1 MERNNYFERKAVSRS
16 LLSELARHPQRAK
29 AMLDGTA
36 VRTESD
42 SMSFGSMFDS
52 LMFDT
57 AQEFSSK
64 YRVQQYENPWTDRRK
79 NTGKFAYALEQI
91 MQETLAND
99 ATSATFAATED
110 LETMFMQAYTQS
122 GIKSP
127 KVYDLIAEFV
137 EVGGRDWASEYMM
150 ASKITLI
157 TQEDYNKA
165 SAMKAMLINNEYVG
179 DMFVMDVPESHHV
192 LKGDIE
198 IVYQANIAFEL
209 EGVECKALPDI
220 LIIDHKKRTI
230 QIVDLKTTSSYDQNV
245 MSSFMKFG
253 YDYQAA
259 WYTLALEAVTE
270 QEGELYGYT
279 VSPSFLFVFIDTVQG
294 CEPICVKMSEL
305 DVDCAINGGIRY
317 GKYRKGILDI
327 FREYVWHVETDL
339 WDYPVEYYRND
350 GVFITDIYDNVSES
364 V

>member
-16 LLSELARHPQRAK
+16 LLSEFARHPQRAK
-29 AMLDGTA
+29 AMLDGNA
-36 VRTESD
+36 VRVESD
-42 SMSFGSMFDS
+42 AMNFGSMFDS

-64 YRVQQYENPWTDRRK
+64 YRVSQYENPWTDRRK

-99 ATSATFAATED
+99 ATAE

-150 ASKITLI
+150 TSKITLI
-157 TQEDYNKA
+157 TQEEYNKA
-165 SAMKAMLINNEYVG
+165 AAMKSMLINNKYVG
-179 DMFVMDVPESHHV
+179 DMFVTDVPESHSV
-192 LKGDIE
+192 LRDNVEIIYQMDIS
-198 IVYQANIAFEL
+198 FEM
-209 EGVECKALPDI
+209 EGVQCKALPDI
-220 LIIDHKKRTI
+220 VIIDHETKVI
-230 QIVDLKTTSSYDQNV
+230 QVVDLKTTSSYDHSV

-259 WYTLALEAVTE
+259 WYTLAFEMITQQAGPL
-270 QEGELYGYT
+270 QGYT
-279 VSPSFLFVFIDTVQG
+279 VSPSFLFVFVDTVQG
-294 CEPICVKMSEL
+294 NEPICVKMSEM
-305 DVDCAINGGIRY
+305 DVDCAINGGYRY
-317 GKYRKGILDI
+317 NRKRKGILDV
-327 FREYVWHVETDL
+327 FRDYLWHVNNDV
-339 WDYPVEYYRND
+339 WDYHRDYYEND
-350 GVFITDIYDNVSES
+350 GVIITDIYDNVLEG

>member
-1 MERNNYFERKAVSRS
+1 MERNSYFERKAVSRS
-16 LLSELARHPQRAK
+16 LLSELMRHPQRAK

-36 VRTESD
+36 VRIESD

-57 AQEFSSK
+57 TQEFCSK
-64 YRVQQYENPWTDRRK
+64 HRVQQYENPWTDGRTNK
-79 NTGKFAYALEQI
+79 GKFTSVLRSI
-91 MQETLAND
+91 MDEALAND
-99 ATSATFAATED
+99 ATGD
-110 LETMFMQAYTQS
+110 LETMFTQAYAQA

-127 KVYDLIAEFV
+127 NMYDLVAEFV
-137 EVGGRDWASEYMM
+137 EAGGRDWASEYMM
-150 ASKITLI
+150 ARTIKLI
-157 TQEDYNKA
+157 TQEEYNKA
-165 SAMKAMLINNEYVG
+165 AGMKAMLINNEYVG
-179 DMFVMDVPESHHV
+179 DMFVMNVPESHHV

-198 IVYQANIAFEL
+198 IVYQADITFEL

-270 QEGELYGYT
+270 QAGELYGYT

-305 DVDCAINGGIRY
+305 DVDCAINGGVRY
-317 GKYRKGILDI
+317 GKHRKGILDI
-327 FREYVWHVETDL
+327 FREYVWHAETDL
-339 WDYPVEYYRND
+339 WDYPMEYYKND
-350 GVFITDIYDNVSES
+350 GVFITDIYDNVSEP

>member
-1 MERNNYFERKAVSRS
+1 MERNSYFERKAVSRS

-29 AMLDGTA
+29 AMLDGNA

-42 SMSFGSMFDS
+42 SMNFGSMFDS

-57 AQEFSSK
+57 AKEFASK
-64 YRVQQYENPWTDRRK
+64 YRVQQYENPWTDGRTNK
-79 NTGKFAYALEQI
+79 GKFTSALKFI
-91 MQETLAND
+91 MDEILAND
-99 ATSATFAATED
+99 ANAD
-110 LETMFMQAYTQS
+110 LDTIFTQAYAQA

-127 KVYDLIAEFV
+127 NAYDLIAEFV

-150 ASKITLI
+150 ARTIELI
-157 TQEDYNKA
+157 TQEEYNKA

-179 DMFVMDVPESHHV
+179 DMFVMDVPENHHIF
-192 LKGDIE
+192 KGDIE
-198 IVYQANIAFEL
+198 IVYQADISFEV

-220 LIIDHKKRTI
+220 LIIDHKQRTI

-259 WYTLALEAVTE
+259 WYTLALEAVTD

-327 FREYVWHVETDL
+327 FREYLWHVETDL
-339 WDYPVEYYRND
+339 WDYPMEYYRND
-350 GVFITDIYDNVSES
+350 GVFITDIYDNVSEP

>member
-16 LLSELARHPQRAK
+16 LLSELTRHPQRAK

-36 VRTESD
+36 VRVESD
-42 SMSFGSMFDS
+42 AMNFGSMFDS

-57 AQEFSSK
+57 AKEFAFK
-64 YRVQQYENPWTDRRK
+64 YRVQQYENPWTDGRTNK
-79 NTGKFAYALEQI
+79 GKFTSALKFI
-91 MQETLAND
+91 MDEILAND
-99 ATSATFAATED
+99 ANAD
-110 LETMFMQAYTQS
+110 LDTIFMQAYTQA
-122 GIKSP
+122 GIKNP
-127 KVYDLIAEFV
+127 NVYDLIAEFV

-165 SAMKAMLINNEYVG
+165 AARKAMLINNEYVG

-192 LKGDIE
+192 FKGDIE
-198 IVYQANIAFEL
+198 IVYQADISFEV

-220 LIIDHKKRTI
+220 LIIDHKQRTI
-230 QIVDLKTTSSYDQNV
+230 QIVDLKTTSSYNQNV

-259 WYTLALEAVTE
+259 WYTLALEAVTD

-294 CEPICVKMSEL
+294 YEPICVKMSEL

-327 FREYVWHVETDL
+327 FREYLWHVETDL
-339 WDYPVEYYRND
+339 WDYPMEYYRND
-350 GVFITDIYDNVSES
+350 GVFITDIYDNVSEP